1 MLINEYLEKRE
12 DENCFYVAQWFGY
25 ALSSNGR
32 KCVNNGNAT
41 LLKTQEATIS
51 DRKSIYDILLNSM
64 CFSSHYIEDSKF
76 YIDYIDYSH
85 KHYDGLT
92 KEQKENYN
100 QELEDEARFELF
112 KSYLEGS
119 SIETTSS
126 VYKIPYTLDG
136 KQLGH
141 RIETKTWVVYE
152 DGTKKEF
159 PMMTKNLVCFVEDN
173 GDYIHIEPE
182 LMTHT
187 LKMPRTEKEEV
198 IADNDSGFNIGN
210 IHERIIKEAVE
221 FGILIHQ

>member
-1 MLINEYLEKRE
+1 MSEYLEKRE

-32 KCVNNGNAT
+32 KCVKNKNAT

-76 YIDYIDYSH
+76 YIDYVDYSQ
-85 KHYDGLT
+85 KHYDKLT

-100 QELEDEARFELF
+100 QELEDEVRFDLF
-112 KSYLEGS
+112 KSYLDGS

-126 VYKIPYTLDG
+126 IYRIPYTLDG

-141 RIETKTWVVYE
+141 RIETKKWVVYE
-152 DGTKKEF
+152 DGSKKEF
-159 PMMTKNLVCFVEDN
+159 PMMTKELVCFVEDN

-187 LKMPRTEKEEV
+187 LKMPRLEKEVSNHKE
-198 IADNDSGFNIGN
+198 DSGFNIKN
-210 IHERIIKEAVE
+210 IHERIIKDAIE
-221 FGILIHQ
+221 FGILSPQ

>member
-25 ALSSNGR
+25 ALSSNGQ
-32 KCVNNGNAT
+32 KCVKNKNAT
-41 LLKTQEATIS
+41 LLKTQESTIS

-76 YIDYIDYSH
+76 YIDYIAHSH
-85 KHYDGLT
+85 KHYDELT

-126 VYKIPYTLDG
+126 IYKIPYSLDG

-141 RIETKTWVVYE
+141 RIEKKTWIVYE
-152 DGTKKEF
+152 DGVKKEF

-173 GDYIHIEPE
+173 GDYVHIEPE

-187 LKMPRTEKEEV
+187 LKMPRAEKEESNQN
-198 IADNDSGFNIGN
+198 NDAEFNIGN
-210 IHERIIKEAVE
+210 IHERIIKEAIK
-221 FGILIHQ
+221 FGILTHQ

>member
-25 ALSSNGR
+25 ALSSNGQ
-32 KCVNNGNAT
+32 KCVKNKNAI
-41 LLKTQEATIS
+41 LLKTQESTIS

-76 YIDYIDYSH
+76 YIDYIAHSH
-85 KHYDGLT
+85 KHYNELT

-126 VYKIPYTLDG
+126 IYKIPYSLDG

-141 RIETKTWVVYE
+141 RIEKKTWVVYE
-152 DGTKKEF
+152 DGVKKEF

-173 GDYIHIEPE
+173 GDYVHIEPE

-187 LKMPRTEKEEV
+187 LKMPRTEKEESNQN
-198 IADNDSGFNIGN
+198 NDAGFNIGN
-210 IHERIIKEAVE
+210 IHERVIKDAIE
-221 FGILIHQ
+221 FGILTHQ

>member
-1 MLINEYLEKRE
+1 MSEYLEKRE
-12 DENCFYVAQWFGY
+12 NENCFYVAQWFGY
-25 ALSSNGR
+25 ALSSNGQ
-32 KCVNNGNAT
+32 KCVKNKNAT

-76 YIDYIDYSH
+76 YLDYVDYSH

-92 KEQKENYN
+92 KEQKEAYN
-100 QELEDEARFELF
+100 QELEDELRFDVF

-126 VYKIPYTLDG
+126 IYKIPYTLDG

-152 DGTKKEF
+152 DGIKKEF
-159 PMMTKNLVCFVEDN
+159 PMMTKNLVCFVQDN
-173 GDYIHIEPE
+173 GDYVHIEPE

-187 LKMPRTEKEEV
+187 LKMPRTKKEESS
-198 IADNDSGFNIGN
+198 INNDSGFNIGN
-210 IHERIIKEAVE
+210 IHKRIIMDAIE
-221 FGILIHQ
+221 FGILAHQ